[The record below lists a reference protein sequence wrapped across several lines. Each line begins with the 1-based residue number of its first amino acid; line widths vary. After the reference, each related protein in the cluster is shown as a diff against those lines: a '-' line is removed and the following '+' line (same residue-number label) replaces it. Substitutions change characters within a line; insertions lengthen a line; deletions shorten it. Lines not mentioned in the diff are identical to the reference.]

1 MNILEKCSRIGNRQH
16 HVFSQAIINHV
27 QVRRAEQSQQCI
39 QLGLRVLQTNKLR
52 GGGRCMQGS
61 DSW

>member
-27 QVRRAEQSQQCI
+27 RVKRAEQCI
-39 QLGLRVLQTNKLR
+39 QLELRVLQTNKLR
-52 GGGRCMQGS
+52 GGGVHARE
-61 DSW
+61 